1 MSQENPSE
9 HMHFWLALNNYSA
22 NCVLSS
28 NLTSCDFFCSLAASL
43 GLQRFAEQPKYT
55 EVNPGQ
61 DALLVCKV
69 IDKRGVC
76 SWQKDNKPVGIYP
89 KKYEWASQY
98 GLGQT
103 THVGGDCSL
112 WVRAAQ
118 LEFDDGL
125 WECQVTASD
134 FTTQDALTSQP
145 VRLVVRGKLEAKH
158 IPPSSMQNRLKW
170 FVYLEFHLK
179 RSHIRESHS

>member
-1 MSQENPSE
+1 MSLR
-9 HMHFWLALNNYSA
+9 HALNNYTA
-22 NCVLSS
+22 NCVLSVV
-28 NLTSCDFFCSLAASL
+28 LTTFSFLFSTESVA
-43 GLQRFAEQPKYT
+43 LQRFAEQPKYT

-98 GLGQT
+98 GIGQS
-103 THVGGDCSL
+103 THIGGDCSL

-145 VRLVVRGKLEAKH
+145 VRLVVRGKL
-158 IPPSSMQNRLKW
+158 IPLDLWIFFPYDENV
-170 FVYLEFHLK
+170 FV
-179 RSHIRESHS
+179 ICTQCD